1 MDFLK
6 AHLELFAQ
14 IAGFI
19 AMGLTIL
26 SFQFRKHRWIMA
38 FMTAS
43 SVFWVLH
50 YAMLGL
56 WPAAAINTMNMLRNY
71 IYGLREKK
79 NVNSPLVPAFFVIV
93 AAVSVIATWENG
105 WSVLPLLASVTATV
119 ANWQTQTKKLKL
131 LSYPRYGLWLVY
143 DLINRAW
150 AGAANDAFTMGS
162 ITVSLVKERMEEKK
176 AREEI
181 PAEPS
186 LKETAKKD

>member
-1 MDFLK
+1 MEFLK
-6 AHLELFAQ
+6 THIELFAQ

-26 SFQFRKHRWIMA
+26 SFQFRRHSWIMA

-50 YAMLGL
+50 YVMLGL
-56 WPAAAINTMNMLRNY
+56 YPAVAINTMNMFRNY

-79 NVNSPLVPAFFVIV
+79 NINTPLIPAFFVIV

-105 WSVLPLLASVTATV
+105 WSVLPLLASVMATV

-143 DLINRAW
+143 DLINGAW

-162 ITVSLVKERMEEKK
+162 ITVSLVKERMDEEN
-176 AREEI
+176 AR
-181 PAEPS
+181 
-186 LKETAKKD
+186 KETAAPSLTEAAKKD

>member
-1 MDFLK
+1 MEFLK

-26 SFQFRKHRWIMA
+26 SFQFRRHSWIMA

-43 SVFWVLH
+43 SVFWILH
-50 YAMLGL
+50 YVMLGL
-56 WPAAAINTMNMLRNY
+56 YPAVAINTMNMFRNY

-79 NVNSPLVPAFFVIV
+79 NINSPLIPAFFVVV

-162 ITVSLVKERMEEKK
+162 ITVSLVKERMDEKK
-176 AREEI
+176 AREET
-181 PAEPS
+181 AGPS
-186 LKETAKKD
+186 LQETAKKD

>member
-1 MDFLK
+1 MVFLK
-6 AHLELFAQ
+6 AHIDLFAQ

-26 SFQFRKHRWIMA
+26 SFQFRKHSWIMA

-43 SVFWVLH
+43 SVFWILH
-50 YAMLGL
+50 YLMLGL
-56 WPAAAINTMNMLRNY
+56 YPAVAINTMNMFRNY

-79 NVNSPLVPAFFVIV
+79 NINTPLVPAFFVIV

-131 LSYPRYGLWLVY
+131 LSYPRYGLWLIY
-143 DLINRAW
+143 DLFNGAW

-162 ITVSLVKERMEEKK
+162 ITVSLVKERMDEEN
-176 AREEI
+176 AR
-181 PAEPS
+181 
-186 LKETAKKD
+186 KETAAPSLTEAAKKD

>member
-1 MDFLK
+1 MVFLK
-6 AHLELFAQ
+6 AHIDLFAQ

-26 SFQFRKHRWIMA
+26 SFQFRKHSWIMA

-43 SVFWVLH
+43 SVFWILH
-50 YAMLGL
+50 YVMLGL
-56 WPAAAINTMNMLRNY
+56 YPAVAINTMNMFRNY

-79 NVNSPLVPAFFVIV
+79 NINTPLIPAFFVVV

-131 LSYPRYGLWLVY
+131 LSYPRYGLWLIY
-143 DLINRAW
+143 DLFNGAW

-162 ITVSLVKERMEEKK
+162 ITVSLIRERGKGGGRSTVCGENAPENG
-176 AREEI
+176 
-181 PAEPS
+181 
-186 LKETAKKD
+186 